1 MKFNPI
7 RQLFK
12 YDGNVTIKVM
22 HAINPSIQYATISMG
37 NDLIARTHI
46 TFPETNNL
54 MNALTEEWRDSITKY
69 ARRWKFFYRSDPKRL
84 MQAFLKQYA
93 YSHNPKNK

>member
-22 HAINPSIQYATISMG
+22 HAINPSIYHA
-37 NDLIARTHI
+37 
-46 TFPETNNL
+46 E
-54 MNALTEEWRDSITKY
+54 
-69 ARRWKFFYRSDPKRL
+69 RL
-84 MQAFLKQYA
+84 HGQFTA
-93 YSHNPKNK
+93 